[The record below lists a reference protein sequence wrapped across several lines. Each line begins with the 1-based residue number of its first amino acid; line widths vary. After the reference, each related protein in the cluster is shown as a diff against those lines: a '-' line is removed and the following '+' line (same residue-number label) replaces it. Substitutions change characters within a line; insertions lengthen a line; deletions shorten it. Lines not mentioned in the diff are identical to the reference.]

1 MGCCYERGECICAAH
16 SIILRGGIYKKKTRH
31 VMSIVDR
38 LGVQY
43 NIYIKGTSTRET
55 GETSGSSWGP
65 FEYIYIQY
73 KWVINSNRDIYRQD
87 FLAVFIQG
95 LLGSKASS
103 LASPIMLQLHTRF
116 VLSLQ
121 LALHPRNI
129 RDVRMRRMRGDRL
142 CV

>member
-1 MGCCYERGECICAAH
+1 MGCCYERGKCICAAH
-16 SIILRGGIYKKKTRH
+16 SIILRGGIYKKETRH
-31 VMSIVDR
+31 VMSVVDR

-43 NIYIKGTSTRET
+43 IIYIKGASTRET
-55 GETSGSSWGP
+55 GEIPGSSWGS
-65 FEYIYIQY
+65 FRYIYIQY

-87 FLAVFIQG
+87 FWVVFIQK

-103 LASPIMLQLHTRF
+103 LASPIMLHLHTRF

-121 LALHPRNI
+121 LALHSRNI
-129 RDVRMRRMRGDRL
+129 RDARMRRMRGYRL